1 MERRRLKAAI
11 GGTAAAAS
19 LALVLAGCA
28 AGDGGTAPTD
38 GGSTAATFQLM
49 DPRTGECAVAP
60 PDGVDFAA
68 AKEYVD
74 QFSQPSKGIIPSV
87 LGWDPLP
94 EPLPAGLKIGYANNM
109 SPVGDGLWRP
119 FIEQAAATA
128 GGVFVNYPA
137 GPDPAAAATGFDAI
151 VADPPDILIV
161 GAIDPTLVTAQ
172 AKQLLADGVTVVWGA
187 DPRAPEILG
196 LQDTLGGMGGSIVNG
211 EVLAAAAVYFT
222 CGTGTDLVWYNMPE
236 FLFSTVNHQGAEELL
251 KQLSPNASMRS
262 VDISIFA
269 TDNPNGIVQD
279 LQSHPDTQFFIT
291 PGDQFQIGLAAAAK
305 TAGIENAQGIGQS
318 SLPQNVVQI
327 QEGTQYGGFTLD
339 FQQFL
344 FQLVDEG
351 LRKYEGVF
359 PKDGYGTDWRRINAN
374 ISTLI
379 TQQNVDGLDIGP
391 DSNYYSYPNTV
402 ADYAKAWGR

>member
-1 MERRRLKAAI
+1 MRAFSICDTSKRRSPARSRARSDRLIRGRFSSPRIEASSLTEYRGA
-11 GGTAAAAS
+11 GGFR
-19 LALVLAGCA
+19 ALPA
-28 AGDGGTAPTD
+28 
-38 GGSTAATFQLM
+38 
-49 DPRTGECAVAP
+49 
-60 PDGVDFAA
+60 
-68 AKEYVD
+68 
-74 QFSQPSKGIIPSV
+74 
-87 LGWDPLP
+87 PLP
-94 EPLPAGLKIGYANNM
+94 PVSPLTRSATLRRSAI
-109 SPVGDGLWRP
+109 S
-119 FIEQAAATA
+119 AAATA

-327 QEGTQYGGFTLD
+327 QEGTQYGGFTFD